1 MCTKKDKETYKIMSS
16 SGFGF
21 NQQGC
26 QRYAFVALWKV
37 LVRLFFGAVR
47 SVASVILY
55 LARVLTFSIKPVF
68 KTEVGGIS
76 LVAE

>member
-1 MCTKKDKETYKIMSS
+1 MCIKNDKETYKIMNSC
-16 SGFGF
+16 GFGF
-21 NQQGC
+21 NQQRC
-26 QRYAFVALWKV
+26 QRYAFVGLWEV
-37 LVRLFFGAVR
+37 LVRLFFGAIR

-68 KTEVGGIS
+68 ETEVGGIS